1 MFKII
6 FAGDI
11 ISSYQEKLNFF
22 LVEVFN
28 EILRIEEDCLQS
40 GEFKDLSVREMH
52 VIEAVCN
59 SDKTGNNRASDIAE
73 ALYISAGTLTTEVA
87 LLEKKGC
94 LLRRQDAH
102 DRRIVR
108 LHATERGIK
117 ANEAHQEFHRK
128 MVTDVMDN
136 LSGEETESLVKGL
149 ESLAQ
154 FFSRNK

>member
-6 FAGDI
+6 FEVDI
-11 ISSYQEKLNFF
+11 ITEHEEKLNYF
-22 LVEVFN
+22 LVKVFN

-59 SDKTGNNRASDIAE
+59 AENERNNRASDIAE
-73 ALYISAGTLTTEVA
+73 ALYISAGTLTTAVA

-94 LLRRQDAH
+94 LQRRHDEQ

-108 LHATERGIK
+108 LYATGRGKK

-128 MVTDVMDN
+128 MVSDVMDN
-136 LSGEETESLVKGL
+136 LTEEEIESLEKGL
-149 ESLAQ
+149 ESLAV

>member
-1 MFKII
+1 MII
-6 FAGDI
+6 IGH
-11 ISSYQEKLNFF
+11 QEKLNFF
-22 LVEVFN
+22 LVKVFN

-40 GEFKDLSVREMH
+40 DEFKDLSVREMH

-59 SDKTGNNRASDIAE
+59 ADNDIGNNRASDIAE
-73 ALYISAGTLTTEVA
+73 ALHISAGTLTTEVA

-94 LLRRQDAH
+94 LLRRQDAQ

-108 LHATERGIK
+108 LYATERGKK

-128 MVTDVMDN
+128 MVSDVMNN
-136 LSGEETESLVKGL
+136 LSEEEVNSLVKGL
-149 ESLAQ
+149 ESLAE